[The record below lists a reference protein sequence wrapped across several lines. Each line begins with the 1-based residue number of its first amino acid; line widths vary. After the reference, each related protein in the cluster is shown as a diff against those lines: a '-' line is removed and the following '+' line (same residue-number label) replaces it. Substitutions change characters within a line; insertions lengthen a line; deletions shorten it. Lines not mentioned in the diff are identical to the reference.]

1 MKIINELEDAIQ
13 EHKIEMLN
21 PSRDYTK
28 GEVVFN
34 NGYIQGLEA
43 ALELIIENNRKINL
57 NLN

>member
-1 MKIINELEDAIQ
+1 MNIIEEIKEAIQ
-13 EHKIEMLN
+13 EHKLEMLV
-21 PSRDYTK
+21 PSRDYTD

-34 NGYIQGLEA
+34 NGYIHGLEA

>member
-1 MKIINELEDAIQ
+1 MSIIQELEEAIQ
-13 EHKIEMLN
+13 EHKLEMLV
-21 PSRDYTK
+21 PSRDYTD

-34 NGYIQGLEA
+34 NGYVNGLEA